1 MSRAV
6 RGVLRD
12 ATGPVTVA
20 AIAAA
25 VIDQRG
31 LQDADQEVVRKR
43 GGSALRNFKRREQA
57 TSRHG
62 AGWHWNGPSPTQ
74 TGWTHNNVSV

>member
-12 ATGPVTVA
+12 ATGPMTVA
-20 AIAAA
+20 AIATA
-25 VIDQRG
+25 VIAQRG
-31 LQDADQEVVRKR
+31 LQDADQEVVRKLV
-43 GGSALRNFKRREQA
+43 GSALRNFKRRGQA

-62 AGWHWNGPSPTQ
+62 RGLALEWSLTEPNGLDSQ
-74 TGWTHNNVSV
+74 